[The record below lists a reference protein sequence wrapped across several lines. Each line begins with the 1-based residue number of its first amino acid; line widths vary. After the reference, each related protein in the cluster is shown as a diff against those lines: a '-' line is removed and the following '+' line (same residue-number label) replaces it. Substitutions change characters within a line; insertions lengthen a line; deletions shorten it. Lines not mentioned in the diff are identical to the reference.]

1 MGRAAQIQA
10 AWSPGPQRGRGEG
23 RTCSLWR
30 WGNLGRSRGRFKR
43 VTQPRAYKLQKLSCF
58 ASQGDS
64 GARIPRRRASA
75 LWGKEC
81 GGMSPLAL
89 SCVKQD
95 LAKEA
100 TRRELCPRSGPGAPW
115 FKASVCQWM
124 KNGRCR
130 EGRGLAEVKHTGGTQ
145 GEEGNR
151 RAWPAS
157 PHLPLPSAETQ
168 VPADPKGTQPL
179 GRGARGGH
187 ALQLPHG
194 RQQHA
199 QETHAHHRGDHDVSS
214 LRGQAALLL
223 FTNIRFS

>member
-1 MGRAAQIQA
+1 
-10 AWSPGPQRGRGEG
+10 
-23 RTCSLWR
+23 
-30 WGNLGRSRGRFKR
+30 
-43 VTQPRAYKLQKLSCF
+43 
-58 ASQGDS
+58 
-64 GARIPRRRASA
+64 
-75 LWGKEC
+75 
-81 GGMSPLAL
+81 MSPLAL

-130 EGRGLAEVKHTGGTQ
+130 ERRGLAEVKHIGGTR

-157 PHLPLPSAETQ
+157 PHRPLPSAETQ
-168 VPADPKGTQPL
+168 VPADPEGTQPL

-199 QETHAHHRGDHDVSS
+199 RETHAHHRGDHEILVGPGLQSFIF
-214 LRGQAALLL
+214 ALGFCLFFQLSQKMLL
-223 FTNIRFS
+223 CVCVCV